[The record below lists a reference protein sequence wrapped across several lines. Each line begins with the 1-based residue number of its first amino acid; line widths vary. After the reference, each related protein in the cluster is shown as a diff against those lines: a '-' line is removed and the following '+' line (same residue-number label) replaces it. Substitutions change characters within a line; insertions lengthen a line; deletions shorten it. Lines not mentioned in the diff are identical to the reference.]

1 MEICVR
7 FPRLWAWL
15 SYECADRVE
24 IGDRVEIMEGTR
36 KGMIGTVAALQR
48 GEHQGEL
55 CICRKTSR
63 KSDGLTWR
71 QRDTIVK
78 QRIYRQQFLSDETIP
93 LVIVCE
99 ADNDDSA
106 AEYAVYAYGTYPE
119 TSPLAGQERHTRLE
133 PFATLTEAQEAY
145 PRAQWHGTELEA
157 NETDL
162 HATRRP
168 WPSALTLRKR
178 NAGLLVTLSALGLG
192 RARVPESST
201 TGAGRG
207 VRSSQMPPSA
217 VAAIR
222 YRSSSDAAPPTTAR
236 QFVASGYTRLA
247 FNRP

>member
-1 MEICVR
+1 MEICVT

-55 CICRKTSR
+55 CKCRKTSR

-119 TSPLAGQERHTRLE
+119 TSPLAGQERHAWLE
-133 PFATLTEAQEAY
+133 SFATLTEAQEAY
-145 PRAQWHGTELEA
+145 SRAQWHGTELEA

-178 NAGLLVTLSALGLG
+178 NAGLLVTLSGYS
-192 RARVPESST
+192 R
-201 TGAGRG
+201 
-207 VRSSQMPPSA
+207 VRSCA
-217 VAAIR
+217 
-222 YRSSSDAAPPTTAR
+222 
-236 QFVASGYTRLA
+236 
-247 FNRP
+247 